1 MIKKLILSSLVIA
14 TTFALTPISASAEW
28 RHDSK
33 GDWYTES
40 DSYATGWRYIEH
52 FGGYSWYLFGE
63 DGYVKKGWF
72 QDGGNWYYGCPF
84 ITTDRY
90 VDGYYL
96 NRDGILTSDTSNAKV
111 KESSVKATLEIVKK
125 LEALGWVKKGIF
137 WDAEAWLTLKTDS
150 EYIDVNTTCT
160 IKDGVTKISLAKAQS
175 YEEWQ
180 KGSTGSVDL
189 TLDEYLKYK
198 SEGRIGSFTYKH
210 GMSYPLLYTAIIEYL
225 RNEPVKT
232 NDTSTSVKASTSI
245 KWHSSDYSKYQTLSE
260 KNQENQN
267 KN

>member
-1 MIKKLILSSLVIA
+1 MIKKLILGSLVIA

-72 QDGGNWYYGCPF
+72 QDGGNSYYGCPF

-96 NRDGILTSDTSNAKV
+96 NRDGILTTDTSNATI

-125 LEALGWVKKGIF
+125 LEALGWVKEGVF
-137 WDAEAWLTLKTDS
+137 WDANATLKPKIELANTD
-150 EYIDVNTTCT
+150 IATRCV
-160 IKDGVTKISLAKAQS
+160 IKDGVAKVGITKAQN
-175 YEEWQ
+175 YTEWQ
-180 KGSTGSVDL
+180 QNRSAGSADL

-198 SEGRIGSFTYKH
+198 SEGKIGSFTYFQYDLS
-210 GMSYPLLYTAIIEYL
+210 GTSGTYIVEEYL

-232 NDTSTSVKASTSI
+232 NDTSTSTNKTTSS
-245 KWHSSDYSKYQTLSE
+245 KWHSIFSK
-260 KNQENQN
+260 
-267 KN
+267 